1 METYLVGGAVRDEIM
16 GLRSKDLDYS
26 VVLSESDMAGRDD
39 PFSVMRELLVAGG
52 YKIYTESPQFFTIRA
67 KAPNG
72 DDADFVLAR
81 KEGEYSD
88 GRRPDRVEIG
98 TLLDDLGRRDF
109 SCNAIAK
116 DSNGN
121 LIDPFDGQKD
131 IANRKIK
138 AVGNPFERIVEEDA
152 LRGLRA
158 IRFAVTKNFWIAGSV
173 QEVLTEASFHRALES
188 VSTERIQ
195 QELDKAFKVSTIDTL
210 EYLRA
215 FGLIPTIFGRDR
227 LHLVTSTRGK

>member
-26 VVLSESDMAGRDD
+26 VVLSESDMAGRND
-39 PFSVMRELLVAGG
+39 PFPVMRELLIADG

-116 DSNGN
+116 DSDGN
-121 LIDPFDGQKD
+121 FIDPFDGQED
-131 IANRKIK
+131 IEAGLIRC
-138 AVGNPFERIVEEDA
+138 VGDPMQRIVEEDA

-158 IRFAVTKNFWIAGSV
+158 IRFAITKDFEIA
-173 QEVLTEASFHRALES
+173 ES
-188 VSTERIQ
+188 VLAVLRSDLFKLALHDISTERIQ
-195 QELDKAFKVSTIDTL
+195 QELDKAFKVDTARTIKSL
-210 EYLRA
+210 SALR
-215 FGLIPTIFGRDR
+215 LVDTIFGRDR
-227 LHLVTSTRGK
+227 LHLVTSMKGK